1 MAQASRRPPNPPETV
16 TEAPNIA
23 KKLRRLNYWITD
35 RAIRGVLAALRLVP
49 FDTRRTLGARFVS
62 GVVAP
67 LAGFRKRVRE
77 NLALVLPE
85 LPEAEVSRMI
95 RAVPANMG
103 RTIVELYSPEDLK
116 ARVRDEPFQGPGV
129 AALEQAHRTGRGVM
143 LVTGHI
149 GNYDSL
155 RAALIARG
163 YRVGGL
169 YKPMRNPFFN
179 EHYVATISRIGQPL
193 FSRTRQG
200 MAAMVRFLR
209 EGGMVGV
216 VLDQHTGLGEPLMFM
231 GRPAMTGLAVAEM
244 ALRYDALLLPCY
256 GIRRD
261 DGGFTLWF
269 DEPVEPSDAMTMT
282 QALNDD
288 LERQVRAHMDQW
300 LWTHRRWKGMRAGEK
315 PDDEQAEEAP

>member
-1 MAQASRRPPNPPETV
+1 MRMVNDWISD
-16 TEAPNIA
+16 
-23 KKLRRLNYWITD
+23 RLI
-35 RAIRGVLAALRLVP
+35 RAFLAALRVLP
-49 FDTRRTLGARFVS
+49 FDLRRALGARFVS
-62 GVVAP
+62 GVIAP
-67 LAGFRKRVRE
+67 VAGFRRRVRD
-77 NLALVLPE
+77 NLALVMPDLPQ
-85 LPEAEVSRMI
+85 AEVRRMM

-103 RTIVELYSPEDLK
+103 RALVELYSPEDLT

-129 AALEQAHRTGRGVM
+129 PALEEAHRTGRGVL

-155 RAALIARG
+155 RAALIGRG

-193 FSRTRQG
+193 FSRSRQG

-216 VLDQHTGLGEPLMFM
+216 VLDQHTGLGEPVMFM

-244 ALRYDALLLPCY
+244 ALRYDALVLPCY
-256 GIRRD
+256 GIRRK

-269 DEPVEPSDAMTMT
+269 SEPVAHSDAHAMT

-300 LWTHRRWKGMRAGEK
+300 LWTHRRWKGVRI
-315 PDDEQAEEAP
+315 DENTEGNQA

>member
-1 MAQASRRPPNPPETV
+1 MTK
-16 TEAPNIA
+16 APTLSQ
-23 KKLRRLNYWITD
+23 KLRRLNHWITD
-35 RAIRGVLAALRLVP
+35 RAIRAMLAVLRLLP
-49 FDTRRTLGARFVS
+49 FDARRALGARLVS
-62 GVVAP
+62 GLVAP
-67 LAGFRKRVRE
+67 IAGYRARVRE
-77 NLALVLPE
+77 NLALVLPD
-85 LPEAEVSRMI
+85 LPEAEARRLT
-95 RAVPANMG
+95 RAVPANIG
-103 RTIVELYSPEDLK
+103 RTLVELYSPEDLK

-129 AALEQAHRTGRGVM
+129 PALEEAQRTGRGVL

-209 EGGMVGV
+209 DGGMVGV
-216 VLDQHTGLGEPLMFM
+216 VLDQHTSLGEPVMFM

-244 ALRYDALLLPCY
+244 ALRYDALVLPCY
-256 GIRRD
+256 GIRRT

-269 DEPVEPSDAMTMT
+269 EAPVPHSNALTMT
-282 QALNDD
+282 RALNDD

-300 LWTHRRWKGMRAGEK
+300 LWTHRRWKGQPPGAV
-315 PDDEQAEEAP
+315 PDDLDEEEAQ

>member
-1 MAQASRRPPNPPETV
+1 V
-16 TEAPNIA
+16 TETA
-23 KKLRRLNYWITD
+23 KLSQRLRMAKDWISDRLIRAFLFALRVLPFDLRR
-35 RAIRGVLAALRLVP
+35 A
-49 FDTRRTLGARFVS
+49 LGARFVS
-62 GVVAP
+62 AVIAP
-67 LAGFRKRVRE
+67 VAGFRRRVRD
-77 NLALVLPE
+77 NLALVMPDLPQ
-85 LPEAEVSRMI
+85 AEVRRMM

-103 RTIVELYSPEDLK
+103 RALVELYSPEDLT

-129 AALEQAHRTGRGVM
+129 PALEEAHRTGRGAL

-149 GNYDSL
+149 GNYDAL
-155 RAALIARG
+155 RAALIGRG

-179 EHYVATISRIGQPL
+179 THYVATISRIGQPL
-193 FSRTRQG
+193 FSRSRQG

-216 VLDQHTGLGEPLMFM
+216 VLDQHTGLGEPVMFM

-244 ALRYDALLLPCY
+244 ALRYDALVLPCY

-269 DEPVEPSDAMTMT
+269 SAPVEHSDAHGMT

-288 LERQVRAHMDQW
+288 LECQVRAHMDQW
-300 LWTHRRWKGMRAGEK
+300 LWTHRRWKGVSASEDSDDGE
-315 PDDEQAEEAP
+315 AS

>member
-1 MAQASRRPPNPPETV
+1 MGDWLS
-16 TEAPNIA
+16 
-23 KKLRRLNYWITD
+23 D
-35 RAIRGVLAALRLVP
+35 RIIRAVLGVLRLVP
-49 FDTRRTLGARFVS
+49 FDLRRDLGARFVAS
-62 GVVAP
+62 VIAP
-67 LAGFRKRVRE
+67 VAGFRTRVRD
-77 NLALVLPE
+77 NLALVMPD
-85 LPEAEVSRMI
+85 LPEAEVRRMT

-103 RTIVELYSPEDLK
+103 RALVELYSPEDLK
-116 ARVRDEPFQGPGV
+116 ARVRDEPFVGPGV
-129 AALEQAHRTGRGVM
+129 PALEEANRTGRGVL

-169 YKPMRNPFFN
+169 YKPMRNRFFN

-216 VLDQHTGLGEPLMFM
+216 VLDQHTGLGEPVMFM

-244 ALRYDALLLPCY
+244 ALRYDALVLPCY
-256 GIRRD
+256 GIRRA

-269 DEPVEPSDAMTMT
+269 ETPVEPTDALTMT

-300 LWTHRRWKGMRAGEK
+300 LWTHRRWKGPL
-315 PDDEQAEEAP
+315 PDEMDDGSEEEA